1 MKGRAHREHKGSNQ
15 IIPIV
20 KGIPL
25 KADVESIFEVLSD
38 MGEKP
43 HCLFFESADIV
54 PFYGRMSI
62 IIHEPCL
69 RISGK
74 GPHFRIEAL
83 DALGE
88 RFMDHIYP
96 DMALIGAAV
105 REHRRLVSGQIP
117 PLRRDLD
124 EMSRLKEITPFHLL
138 RAILKKLEPART
150 PEHLFCGL
158 FGALAYDFIDSFESL
173 PEPAMDPQGEDDYV
187 FYYGN
192 TILLADHE
200 KGVLNIISNALIF
213 EEEDAVSAFLEA
225 TGRIE
230 KIEKRLEERH
240 EEPIPP
246 VPGLKALKVEQEF
259 DKSEYMAIVDKI
271 KEHIIAGDVFQAVPS
286 RTTILS
292 GGLPPSWSIYRV
304 LRRINPSPYMFYI
317 HDGKG
322 VLLGASPEMLLRV
335 TADDGKRIVQTRP
348 IAGTRPRG
356 ILGGGFEAEL
366 DARYEISLK
375 TDFKELAEHSMLIDL
390 GRNDIARVSR
400 PGTRVVLNPY
410 CTEKYSHVQH
420 IVTTVQGEL
429 RSELDAFHAYLSV
442 MNAGTLT
449 GAPKLKAMEL
459 LRRYEKFRRGFYG
472 GAAGYFSINGD
483 MDSCIVIR
491 SMRIIGDR
499 AYLRAGAGIVFDSI
513 PESEYEETERKLA
526 ATLKAVEQAREA
538 VRP

>member
-1 MKGRAHREHKGSNQ
+1 MKRSAHREHRGSNQ

-38 MGEKP
+38 MGKKP

-69 RISGK
+69 RVRGK
-74 GPHFRIEAL
+74 GAHFRIEAL

-88 RFMDHIYP
+88 RFLDHIYP

-105 REHRRLVSGQIP
+105 RGHRRLISGQIP
-117 PLRRDLD
+117 PPRRDLD

-138 RAILKKLEPART
+138 RAILKKLQPART
-150 PEHLFCGL
+150 PEHLCCGL
-158 FGALAYDFIDSFESL
+158 FGALAYDFIDTFESL

-200 KGVLNIISNALIF
+200 KGILNIISNALIF
-213 EEEDAVSAFLEA
+213 REEDAVSAFLEA
-225 TGRIE
+225 TERIE
-230 KIEKRLEERH
+230 KIEKLLDEKH
-240 EEPIPP
+240 EEPP
-246 VPGLKALKVEQEF
+246 VPCAKRLKVEQEF
-259 DKSEYMAIVDKI
+259 DRSEYMAIVDRI

-335 TADDGKRIVQTRP
+335 TAADGKRIVQTRP

-356 ILGGGFEAEL
+356 IRGGAFDAEL

-429 RSELDAFHAYLSV
+429 RPELDAFHAYLSV

-459 LRRYEKFRRGFYG
+459 LRRYEKFGRGFYG
-472 GAAGYFSINGD
+472 GAAGYFNINGD